1 MLKGKHGV
9 VFGVANK
16 RSIAF
21 ACARAA
27 AEAGAR
33 VIVTYQGDRLKEGVE
48 ALAASL
54 PGECLA
60 LPCDVSSDA
69 AIDEAF
75 VAIREHMPHVDF
87 AVHSIAYA
95 PREELDRDYIA
106 TTREGFLRAHEIS
119 TYSLT
124 AIAQRLTPM
133 MDTGGSLITMS
144 YLGAVRMVPNYN
156 VMGLA
161 KASLEAS
168 VRYLAAD
175 LGPKDIRVNA
185 ISAGPIRTLAASGI
199 GNFQMML
206 DIAASRSP
214 LRRNVKVTEVADVAL
229 FLLSGMSSGMTGEV
243 LYVDGGFHVTAL

>member
-33 VIVTYQGDRLKEGVE
+33 VVVTYQGERLKEGVE

-54 PGECLA
+54 PGECIA
-60 LPCDVSSDA
+60 LPCDVSTDE

-87 AVHSIAYA
+87 GVHSIAYA
-95 PREELDRDYIA
+95 PREELDRQYVA
-106 TTREGFLRAHEIS
+106 TTRKGFLAAHEIS
-119 TYSLT
+119 CYSLT
-124 AIAQRLTPM
+124 ALAQRLAPL
-133 MDTGGSLITMS
+133 MDTGGSLVTMS
-144 YLGAVRMVPNYN
+144 YLGAERMVPNYN

-175 LGPKDIRVNA
+175 LGPTGIRVNA

-199 GNFQMML
+199 GNFQAML
-206 DIAASRSP
+206 DIAAARSP
-214 LRRNVKVTEVADVAL
+214 LRRNVAVNEVANATL
-229 FLLSGMSSGMTGEV
+229 FLLSELSSGVTGEI
-243 LYVDGGFHVTAL
+243 LFVDGGFNITAL

>member
-1 MLKGKHGV
+1 MLQGKHGV

-54 PGECLA
+54 PGDCIA
-60 LPCDVSSDA
+60 LPCDVSTDE

-95 PREELDRDYIA
+95 PREELDREYLA

-119 TYSLT
+119 TYSFT
-124 AIAQRLTPM
+124 ALAQRLKPL

-175 LGPKDIRVNA
+175 MGPNDIRVNA
-185 ISAGPIRTLAASGI
+185 VSAGPVRTLAASGI

-229 FLLSGMSSGMTGEV
+229 FLLSSLSSGMTGEV

>member
-1 MLKGKHGV
+1 MLQGKHGV

-33 VIVTYQGDRLKEGVE
+33 VIVTYQGERLKEGVE

-54 PGECLA
+54 PGDCLA
-60 LPCDVSSDA
+60 LPCDVSSDE

-75 VAIREHMPHVDF
+75 VSIREHMPHVDF

-95 PREELDRDYIA
+95 PREELDRDYVA
-106 TTREGFLRAHEIS
+106 TTRAGFLAAHEIS
-119 TYSLT
+119 TYSFT
-124 AIAQRLTPM
+124 ALAQRLIPL

-185 ISAGPIRTLAASGI
+185 VSAGPIRTLAASGI

-214 LRRNVKVTEVADVAL
+214 LRRNVKVTEVAAVAL
-229 FLLSGMSSGMTGEV
+229 FLLSQMSSGMTGEV

>member
-1 MLKGKHGV
+1 MLNDKHGV

-33 VIVTYQGDRLKEGVE
+33 VILTYQGERLKEGVE
-48 ALAASL
+48 QLAAGL
-54 PGECLA
+54 PGDCIA
-60 LPCDVSSDA
+60 LPCDVSSDE

-75 VAIREHMPHVDF
+75 IPIREHMPHMDF

-95 PREELDRDYIA
+95 PRDELEKDYLA
-106 TTREGFLRAHEIS
+106 TSRRGFLAAHEIS
-119 TYSLT
+119 TYSFT
-124 AIAQRLTPM
+124 ALAQRIAPLM
-133 MDTGGSLITMS
+133 EQGGSLLTMS
-144 YLGAVRMVPNYN
+144 YLGAERMVPHYN

-175 LGPKDIRVNA
+175 LGPRNIRVNA
-185 ISAGPIRTLAASGI
+185 VSAGPIRTLASSGI
-199 GNFQMML
+199 GNFQTML
-206 DIAASRSP
+206 DIAATRSP
-214 LRRNVKVTEVADVAL
+214 LRRNVAVAEVANAAL
-229 FLLSGMSSGMTGEV
+229 FLLSELSSGITGEV
-243 LYVDGGFHVTAL
+243 VYVDGGFNITAL